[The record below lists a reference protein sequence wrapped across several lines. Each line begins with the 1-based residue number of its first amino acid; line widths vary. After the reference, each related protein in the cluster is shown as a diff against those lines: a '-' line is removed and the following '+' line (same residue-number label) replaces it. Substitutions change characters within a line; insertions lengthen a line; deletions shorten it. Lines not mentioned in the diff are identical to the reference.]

1 MRGYEGN
8 GAMKVLQ
15 QCARMPVGLT
25 IPAYA
30 ILLIVL
36 GIPTIQLFLT
46 SLNAPSFSLIN
57 YQAFFEQR
65 ANVLILFRT
74 LTMSV
79 VVTAIC
85 IIISYPTAYIIVA
98 APKRLRITLVVLVLI
113 PWLTS
118 GLVRT
123 YAWTVILGDHG
134 LINNLLICLGVI
146 SSPLT
151 LVYNRLAVY
160 IGMVHIMLPMMIL
173 PLLSAMQGIDRSLMA
188 AARSM
193 GARPSAA
200 FWRVFFP
207 LSLPGVRSGAL
218 LVFVGCL
225 GFYITPQALGG
236 LSDAMLATFI
246 AEQFQSTFDLAP
258 IATSAYIL
266 LAIAMVVLSVFGFN
280 LSDVQGR
287 RAQVWNRARLN
298 RFRSI
303 VKGFRFVSEIVSRY
317 RATRWVTHLYE
328 VDHSDPWLKF
338 VGAILVSFVMVYLL
352 CPGVIVVIMS
362 FSGGAFLE
370 FPPSSLSLRWYW
382 SFLGDPS
389 WTGALWTSIQ
399 IGIAVAILSTI
410 VGTLTAYGLSRT
422 SPRLRSFLTMVILTP
437 ITIPAIVVGVA
448 AYLGLVNL
456 GLVGAKTG
464 IVLAHSIGAIA
475 YVVVVVSATFANF
488 DRRLEQAAQ
497 SMRAGPFRTF
507 TRVTLPLIRP
517 GIIAGALFAFI
528 ASFDELVVTSLISG
542 FAVRTLPLKM
552 LENIRQQIDPTL
564 AAVGSLLTLMP
575 LLWLGAL
582 YFVWRR
588 SRLTAPH
595 LLAEATT

>member
-1 MRGYEGN
+1 
-8 GAMKVLQ
+8 MKVLRKFG
-15 QCARMPVGLT
+15 RMPVGLT
-25 IPAYA
+25 IPTNA
-30 ILLIVL
+30 ILLVVL

-46 SLNAPSFSLIN
+46 SLNAPSFSLVN

-74 LTMSV
+74 ITMSV

-85 IIISYPTAYIIVA
+85 VIISYPTAYIIVA

-134 LINNLLICLGVI
+134 LINNLLIYLGVI

-173 PLLSAMQGIDRSLMA
+173 PLLSAMQGIDRSLLA

-193 GARPSAA
+193 GARPLAA

-207 LSLPGVRSGAL
+207 LSLPGVRSGGL

-236 LSDAMLATFI
+236 LSDAMLSTFI

-266 LAIAMVVLSVFGFN
+266 LALAMIVLSVFGFN

-287 RAQVWNRARLN
+287 HPQVWRRARLS

-303 VKGFRFVSEIVSRY
+303 EGFRFISEIVSRY
-317 RATRWVTHLYE
+317 RAKRWGTHLYQ
-328 VDHSDPWLKF
+328 VAHTGAWSKF
-338 VGAILVSFVMVYLL
+338 VGAIFISFVMVYLL
-352 CPGVIVVIMS
+352 CPGVVVVIMS
-362 FSGGAFLE
+362 FSGAAFLE

-389 WTGALWTSIQ
+389 WIGALWTSVQ
-399 IGIAVAILSTI
+399 IGIAVAIVSTI
-410 VGTLTAYGLSRT
+410 VGTLAAYGLSRT

-456 GLVGAKTG
+456 GLLGAKTG

-497 SMRAGPFRTF
+497 SMRAGPLTTF

-528 ASFDELVVTSLISG
+528 ASFDELVITSLISG

-575 LLWLGAL
+575 LLWLVAL

-588 SRLTAPH
+588 SRLNAPH
-595 LLAEATT
+595 LLAEAPT